1 MVLGHCHPVKAEFV
15 GATELV
21 EGGLHRP
28 HRRIARIILARERP
42 DVVRCGTH
50 VARGAKE

>member
-1 MVLGHCHPVKAEFV
+1 MVLGNRHPVEAELV

-28 HRRIARIILARERP
+28 HGRLARIILARERP
-42 DVVRCGTH
+42 GVVRCGTH
-50 VARGAKE
+50 VARGAEE